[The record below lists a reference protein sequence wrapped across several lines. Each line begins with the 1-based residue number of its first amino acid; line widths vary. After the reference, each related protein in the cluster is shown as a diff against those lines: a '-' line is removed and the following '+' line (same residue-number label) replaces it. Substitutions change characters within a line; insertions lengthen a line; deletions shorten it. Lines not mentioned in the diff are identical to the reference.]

1 MKKIIKPVPTK
12 LRAIL
17 LAGMFIPPGLV
28 CAQALQTAPVAAD
41 PAPARTLAPV
51 VITANPLRPDA
62 DTAAVP
68 VEIIEGRHL
77 LMADQTSLGV
87 ALESLPGVH
96 ADTFGSGASRPVIR
110 GQTLPRVQVL
120 TDGGAVFDASGVSPD
135 HAVMADPML
144 SERIEVIRGPGALL
158 YSGGAIGGVVNVI
171 DGKVPRAVPE
181 NGVEG
186 HVDVRG
192 ATGLNERAGAFSVT
206 GGDGPIAVHVEG
218 MKRRTGDY
226 RVPDWKTNRLA
237 GSDQD
242 TSAGSVGLSW
252 IHDRGYTG
260 IAVSRTRSRY
270 GIPGHSHGYDDCH
283 PHGDHLHCGG
293 HGGHD
298 DHDDH
303 DHDHGHEEAEA
314 PPRVDLKSQR
324 IDLRGEYAQP
334 FTGIER
340 ISWRAGFADYR
351 HDELEHDE
359 VAATY
364 KNRGRDLRLEVAHA
378 PIGGWEGVVAVQAG
392 QSDFRTSGEERFM
405 PSALTRTQG
414 LALLEAYETGNW
426 RFELGARYDRQRIR
440 PDNTA
445 PAYGASGASFSAAAT
460 WQFAPQYA
468 LSVSLTRAQRMPSA
482 QELYADGVHLA
493 SNTYERGDTNLD
505 KETAHGIDIGLRKT
519 DGDLTFNV
527 NVFHNEVRDY
537 IYARTLD
544 RYEDFRLI
552 QYTQRD
558 ARFTGLE
565 AGIDYRVSHRLTMGV
580 FGDLVHGRVR
590 GDGNLPR
597 MPGARLG
604 WRGQAN
610 WGPVTAD
617 ATFYRVFSQHR
628 IGAGESETP
637 GYNMLNLGL
646 SYDTRLGQSD
656 LTLYVRA
663 RNLLNVQAFNHASY
677 LAQAAPLPGR
687 SIMAGVRLD
696 Y

>member
-1 MKKIIKPVPTK
+1 MRIIIKPAPTT
-12 LRAIL
+12 LRAMV
-17 LAGMFIPPGLV
+17 LAGAFIPPGLV
-28 CAQALQTAPVAAD
+28 CAQTPQTVAD

-62 DTAAVP
+62 GTVAIP
-68 VEIIEGRHL
+68 VEVIEGRHL

-120 TDGGAVFDASGVSPD
+120 TDGAAVFDASGVSPD
-135 HAVMADPML
+135 HAVMAEPML
-144 SERIEVIRGPGALL
+144 SEQIEVIRGPGALL

-171 DGKVPRAVPE
+171 DGKVPTAVPA

-226 RVPDWKTNRLA
+226 RVPDWQTDRLA

-252 IHDRGYTG
+252 IHDRGGYTG
-260 IAVSRTRSRY
+260 IAVTRTRSRY
-270 GIPGHSHGYDDCH
+270 GIPGHSHGYDECH
-283 PHGDHLHCGG
+283 VHGDHLHC
-293 HGGHD
+293 D
-298 DHDDH
+298 DHDGH
-303 DHDHGHEEAEA
+303 HHGDEEAEA

-351 HDELEHDE
+351 HDEIEHDE
-359 VAATY
+359 IAATY

-378 PIGGWEGVVAVQAG
+378 PIGGWEGVVALQAG

-493 SNTYERGDTNLD
+493 SNTYERGDASLG

-519 DGDLTFNV
+519 EGDLTFNV

-565 AGIDYRVSHRLTMGV
+565 AGIDYRVSHSLTMGV
-580 FGDLVHGRVR
+580 FGDLVHGRLR

-646 SYDTRLGQSD
+646 SYDMRLGQSD

-663 RNLLNVQAFNHASY
+663 KNLLNVQAFNHASY